1 MLATR
6 ETILNFI
13 PQRHPLV
20 MVQDIIEAGQDH
32 CITQLKIEADNIFVE
47 GGYLSE
53 AGLIE
58 NIAQTAAAHVGH
70 QCSVRQLPVP
80 IGYIAAVKNLKIFSL
95 PRIEEKVTTKVT
107 IKSKVLDVTLADG
120 IVDVEGTVCCSC
132 EMRIFVR
139 S

>member
-13 PQRHPLV
+13 PQRHPVV
-20 MVQDIIEAGQDH
+20 MVQDIIEARHDH
-32 CITQLKIEADNIFVE
+32 CITQLKIEGDNIFVE
-47 GGYLSE
+47 AGCLSE

-58 NIAQTAAAHVGH
+58 NIAQTAAAHVGYH
-70 QCSVRQLPVP
+70 CSVNQIPVP

-95 PRIEEKVTTKVT
+95 PRVGEKLTTKVT

-120 IVDVEGTVCCSC
+120 IVEVEGTVCCSC